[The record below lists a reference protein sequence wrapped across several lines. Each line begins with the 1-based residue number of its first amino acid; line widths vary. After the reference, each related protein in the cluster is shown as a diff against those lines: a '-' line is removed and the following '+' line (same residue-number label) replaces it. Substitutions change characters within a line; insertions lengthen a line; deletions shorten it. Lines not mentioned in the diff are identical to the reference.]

1 MSGGKL
7 KMDDTTTIIENLFE
21 MLRKYGLIEICR
33 QPKRPEDTPGYRL
46 ASAVMIWKP
55 GTGEAAP
62 IDRLRITQ
70 ASSSP
75 AESNPYFVSFF
86 KNFAD
91 SGGVI
96 EAREHTAQVS
106 SDERQI
112 RERRFRQAELPV
124 LFCSPTMELGVDI
137 SQLNLVNMRN
147 VPPTPANYA
156 QRSGRAGRSGQPALV
171 YTYCSGFSPHDQ
183 YYFRQPEKMVAG
195 IVAAP
200 RIELLNEHLIR
211 SHVHA
216 IWLAESGL
224 DLGQTLCDVLD
235 VSEEDLSLPLKGR
248 VQQALAD
255 TNARHKARDRA
266 RRLIASI
273 GLYEESA
280 PWYREGWLE
289 DILSQLPQ
297 SFHKACDR
305 WRSLYRSAVY
315 QRNHQHRIIG
325 DHGRSPQ
332 DRERAKRL
340 RAEAEAQIKILT
352 TAAGVY
358 EGDFYSY
365 RYFASE
371 GFLPGYN
378 FPRLPLSAF
387 IPGRRGRKGK
397 DEYLSRPRFLAVSEF
412 GPRAIIYH
420 EGIRYTVNKV
430 SLDHDLSQGDLAT
443 SVMKRC
449 TECGYGH
456 FSEQGAQNDVC
467 DLCGAPLEPDSY
479 RQDLVRMQ
487 NVSAKRAR
495 RITCD
500 EEERQRRGYRI
511 ETSFRFATSPDGTA
525 YRRDAR
531 IEAGET
537 KLGRLSYGDAARIWR
552 VNLGWSRAADDQQ
565 DGFLL
570 DLDRGY
576 WATRRDDAED
586 AEDPMSDR
594 KKRIIPYV
602 EDDKNVLVFTPEAS
616 LDDEEMASLQAAIKE
631 ATQKYFQLEPRE
643 LAVLPLPDR
652 NNRKSILLYESSEGG
667 AGVLRQLV
675 DDRATLAAVAREAL
689 ILCHFDPDTGEDT
702 SSETC
707 GAACYDCLLDYA
719 NQPDHELLT
728 RHRIR
733 SLLQR
738 LAGTTVYGSS
748 VVGNREDH
756 LTQMMA
762 MCDSQLE
769 RKWLKTLEDHGLR
782 LPTHAQFLIEDCST
796 RPDFYYEDHRAAIY
810 IDGPP
815 HDELDA
821 KQNDEAITDALMEA
835 GYLVIRFHHR
845 DDWQSLFAKYSD
857 VFGGNQ

>member
-1 MSGGKL
+1 
-7 KMDDTTTIIENLFE
+7 
-21 MLRKYGLIEICR
+21 
-33 QPKRPEDTPGYRL
+33 
-46 ASAVMIWKP
+46 
-55 GTGEAAP
+55 
-62 IDRLRITQ
+62 
-70 ASSSP
+70 
-75 AESNPYFVSFF
+75 
-86 KNFAD
+86 
-91 SGGVI
+91 
-96 EAREHTAQVS
+96 
-106 SDERQI
+106 
-112 RERRFRQAELPV
+112 
-124 LFCSPTMELGVDI
+124 MELGVDI

-266 RRLIASI
+266 KRLIATI
-273 GLYEESA
+273 GLNEEPA
-280 PWYREGWLE
+280 PWYRDGWLE

-325 DHGRSPQ
+325 DHGRSPE

-352 TAAGVY
+352 TAEGVY

-397 DEYLSRPRFLAVSEF
+397 DEFLSRPRFLAVSEF

-420 EGIRYTVNKV
+420 EGLRYTVNKV

-443 SVMKRC
+443 SAMKRC

-495 RITCD
+495 AD
-500 EEERQRRGYRI
+500 HLRRGGAPAPRLQDRD
-511 ETSFRFATSPDGTA
+511 FVPLRNQPGRNCLPPGCADRG
-525 YRRDAR
+525 RRDQVRPALLR
-531 IEAGET
+531 
-537 KLGRLSYGDAARIWR
+537 GRRP
-552 VNLGWSRAADDQQ
+552 N
-565 DGFLL
+565 
-570 DLDRGY
+570 
-576 WATRRDDAED
+576 
-586 AEDPMSDR
+586 
-594 KKRIIPYV
+594 
-602 EDDKNVLVFTPEAS
+602 
-616 LDDEEMASLQAAIKE
+616 
-631 ATQKYFQLEPRE
+631 
-643 LAVLPLPDR
+643 
-652 NNRKSILLYESSEGG
+652 
-667 AGVLRQLV
+667 
-675 DDRATLAAVAREAL
+675 
-689 ILCHFDPDTGEDT
+689 
-702 SSETC
+702 
-707 GAACYDCLLDYA
+707 
-719 NQPDHELLT
+719 
-728 RHRIR
+728 
-733 SLLQR
+733 
-738 LAGTTVYGSS
+738 LAG
-748 VVGNREDH
+748 
-756 LTQMMA
+756 
-762 MCDSQLE
+762 
-769 RKWLKTLEDHGLR
+769 
-782 LPTHAQFLIEDCST
+782 
-796 RPDFYYEDHRAAIY
+796 
-810 IDGPP
+810 
-815 HDELDA
+815 
-821 KQNDEAITDALMEA
+821 
-835 GYLVIRFHHR
+835 
-845 DDWQSLFAKYSD
+845 
-857 VFGGNQ
+857 